1 MNNNC
6 NKKVYKAIDKTG
18 NKHKQ
23 QANTESI
30 FAQIIKTTGNESL
43 SKVFHQDRIEALVT
57 DMLENKPQL
66 EEKSPYLTEK
76 SSY

>member
-6 NKKVYKAIDKTG
+6 NKKVFKAIDKTG

-30 FAQIIKTTGNESL
+30 FAQIVKTTRNESL
-43 SKVFHQDRIEALVT
+43 SKMFHEDRIEALVT

-66 EEKSPYLTEK
+66 EQKSPYLTEK
-76 SSY
+76 S

>member
-6 NKKVYKAIDKTG
+6 NKKVFKAIDKTG

-30 FAQIIKTTGNESL
+30 FAQIVKTTGNESL
-43 SKVFHQDRIEALVT
+43 SKIFHEDRIEALVT

-76 SSY
+76 S